1 MSAVSITQ
9 ASLQGGVDQ
18 LCPVPPLTDGS
29 LSCSRT
35 LVLPFLP
42 SPAQG
47 AAPCSPDTC
56 LHLGIQ
62 ALR

>member
-1 MSAVSITQ
+1 MLAVSITQ

-18 LCPVPPLTDGS
+18 LCPMPPLTDGFP
-29 LSCSRT
+29 SCPRT

-47 AAPCSPDTC
+47 AAP
-56 LHLGIQ
+56 
-62 ALR
+62 